1 MGTTSPHFLYI
12 RKINTLIIS
21 INFISLK
28 TKITGTG
35 TTLPAMVVK
44 NEYFLNREFYDKE
57 GNKNERPL
65 NEVIE
70 KLEAITGIAERRYV
84 PFDQDSVPIMAETAL
99 KTITDAG
106 LGVNDLSG
114 IIVAHNAGNMIV
126 DKKIFHPV
134 PNMAALLKN
143 RINSTNHECFAY
155 DILFG
160 CPGWVQGIVL
170 AHQTIQMGEA
180 EHILVVGV
188 EVASRLVD
196 PHDLDSMI
204 FADGC
209 GACIVSKSAEGEA
222 GFISSATFSHANDD
236 MTSIYLGKS
245 NNEKGLAGSCY
256 LHMNGKE
263 VYKYATTWLPQV
275 IKKALDKAKM
285 DVDDVDMFLF
295 HQANGKMLAAI
306 ANNLAGLY
314 GKDNASFAGKIPV
327 IIQFTGNTSV
337 ATIPTMLDLIMKG
350 ELEGYSIKEGMKV
363 VFASV
368 GAGMHCNA
376 IVYQF

>member
-1 MGTTSPHFLYI
+1 MKTS
-12 RKINTLIIS
+12 
-21 INFISLK
+21 
-28 TKITGTG
+28 ITGTG
-35 TTLPAMVVK
+35 TVLPEMVVK
-44 NEYFLNREFYDKE
+44 NSYFLDREFYDKE
-57 GNKNERPL
+57 GNKNEKPMAD
-65 NEVIE
+65 VIE
-70 KLEAITGIAERRYV
+70 KLQAITGISERRYV
-84 PFDQDSVPIMAETAL
+84 PFDQDSVPFMAETAL
-99 KTITDAG
+99 KTIADAG
-106 LGVNDLSG
+106 LQVNDLSG

-126 DKKIFHPV
+126 DKKVWHPV

-160 CPGWVQGIVL
+160 CPGWVQGIIQ
-170 AHQTIQMGEA
+170 AHQAIQMGEA

-209 GACIVSKSAEGEA
+209 GACIVSKSDENDSA

-236 MTSIYLGKS
+236 ITSIYLGES
-245 NNEKGLAGSCY
+245 NNVNYPGPCY

-306 ANNLAGLY
+306 ANNLASLY
-314 GKDNASFAGKIPV
+314 GKENSSFEGKIPV

-350 ELEGYSIKEGMKV
+350 NLEGYHIKKGDKV

-376 IVYQF
+376 VVYQF